1 MNKLQTIIKKIKSM
15 FSSTEEPTNTKSVN
29 EVGTRVNGQL
39 FVTLDDSKQILSKS
53 NPQPTPEMQQTVADA
68 MRESMIVA
76 EYNHVSEQMLE
87 HGISVKEK
95 NELIGTRQDAVK
107 LPVVDEQEYSAKA
120 SEKHESILRKTGP
133 AYGKKMPLTPEELER
148 KAVVD
153 AKKQE
158 MKIQIDESKKAREK
172 ALKTSAK
179 NTKSNPKTSKTK
191 TTASKRRKSK

>member
-1 MNKLQTIIKKIKSM
+1 M

-76 EYNHVSEQMLE
+76 EYNSVSEQMLE
-87 HGISVKEK
+87 QGISVKEK

-107 LPVVDEQEYSAKA
+107 LPVVGEQEYSAKA
-120 SEKHESILRKTGP
+120 SEKHESILRKTDTEISEKLP
-133 AYGKKMPLTPEELER
+133 PTPEELAR
-148 KAVVD
+148 KAAVD

-179 NTKSNPKTSKTK
+179 TTKSNPKTSKTK